1 MLNAVM
7 KNQSACNYRRPSK
20 KCQRQGA
27 QGTKR
32 ETYFGVRRNNEGRSA
47 TQHMDF
53 LRGRH
58 A

>member
-1 MLNAVM
+1 MLNEVM
-7 KNQSACNYRRPSK
+7 KIKVCVITDDIAKSARGKARKARGVRR
-20 KCQRQGA
+20 
-27 QGTKR
+27 T
-32 ETYFGVRRNNEGRSA
+32 FGVRRNNEGRSA